1 MTEAKTVEEYIE
13 EQRAALA
20 ANADC
25 GMTHYNLATAL
36 LSLHRFDEAEK
47 EFNEAIRCSPTFAE
61 AYVQL
66 GGICLNRGDLDGCLA
81 YNKQSTQVRAGFAE
95 GYGNIGFVQL
105 QKGNVEEAIAALE
118 KAVKFNKR
126 FIQAYTTMGNAYLFM
141 GDVDKCIENNLK
153 ALEIEPEFAV
163 AHNNLV
169 IAYLEK
175 GMHDKAIEHF
185 RKAKALGYAV
195 APEIEAEIK
204 QYEQK

>member
-1 MTEAKTVEEYIE
+1 MAKTVEEYIE
-13 EQRAALA
+13 EQRTALLS
-20 ANADC
+20 NPEC

-36 LSLHRFDEAEK
+36 LSLRRFDEAEK
-47 EFNEAIRCSPTFAE
+47 EFTEAIRCSPTFAE

-105 QKGNVEEAIAALE
+105 QMGNVAEAIAALE
-118 KAVKFNKR
+118 KAIKFNKR
-126 FIQAYTTMGNAYLFM
+126 FIQAYATLGNAYLFS
-141 GDVDKCIENNLK
+141 GDVDKCIESNRK
-153 ALEIEPEFAV
+153 ALEIEPDFAV
-163 AHNNLV
+163 AHNNLL

-175 GMHDKAIEHF
+175 GEYEKAVEHF
-185 RKAKALGYAV
+185 KKAKALGYSV
-195 APEIEAEIK
+195 ASEIEAEIA